1 MKNCKLRLIGTVLLT
16 FCFTVAFAQT
26 QSEMNREA
34 CDDHKKAD
42 AELNKLY
49 QQVLREYK
57 ADALFV
63 QKMRNAQR
71 AWVTYRDAYVDS
83 LYPSANPQRDYGGVY
98 PMCRCSVLEEL
109 TKRRVEELR
118 RWVNGVEE
126 GDVCSG
132 SIKIRN
138 YTGVLRQRLK

>member
-1 MKNCKLRLIGTVLLT
+1 MQSWKVRLVILMMP

-34 CDDHKKAD
+34 CDENKKVD

-49 QQVLREYK
+49 QQVVREYK

-71 AWVTYRDAYVDS
+71 AWVMYRDAYLES
-83 LYPSANPQRDYGGVY
+83 LYPSGTPHSAYGSVY
-98 PMCRCSVLEEL
+98 PMCRCSVLADL

-118 RWVNGVEE
+118 RWVDGVEE

-132 SIKIRN
+132 SVKIRN
-138 YTGVLRQRLK
+138 